1 MHPWKLGE
9 AGTDHPQTLPKE
21 QPPEPRSWAAGLRIS
36 VSCPNPS
43 PGILWCAAGNANPA
57 WKGVEVGPVLAE
69 AQDHHRPAPL
79 CAMIPLF
86 PGEEMGPGPPTHVA
100 LSLQTAPL
108 IHSQG
113 LPGPNQEPRLAC
125 WPLGVTADTPSHPL
139 DWSVANWELTPS
151 PPHASH
157 FTGLLSSVAGATLRK
172 VTGTENP
179 SPGDTWSPGGFFKH
193 F

>member
-69 AQDHHRPAPL
+69 AQDHHWAALL

-86 PGEEMGPGPPTHVA
+86 PGEETGAQDHLPMWPCLCQLPP
-100 LSLQTAPL
+100 
-108 IHSQG
+108 
-113 LPGPNQEPRLAC
+113 
-125 WPLGVTADTPSHPL
+125 
-139 DWSVANWELTPS
+139 
-151 PPHASH
+151 
-157 FTGLLSSVAGATLRK
+157 
-172 VTGTENP
+172 
-179 SPGDTWSPGGFFKH
+179 
-193 F
+193 